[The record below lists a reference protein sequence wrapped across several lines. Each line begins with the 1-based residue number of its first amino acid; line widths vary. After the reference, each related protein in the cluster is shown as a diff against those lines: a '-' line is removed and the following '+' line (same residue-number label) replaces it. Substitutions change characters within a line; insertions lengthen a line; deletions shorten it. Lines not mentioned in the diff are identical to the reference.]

1 MNYLP
6 KQFLE
11 YDQGTQKKIVDLGLF
26 SWAAI
31 QAELSL
37 QKELDSDQ
45 LIQLWKENGR
55 KQGMLE
61 KERELQS
68 KLDELGY
75 SNYSLQRKLDQSI
88 AESSDAV
95 KRVEAEF
102 KKKLDAEKELAVRQA
117 RVELSEDYAKMKEEL
132 IKLKSSTDF
141 KAAYDFAQARFDE
154 LSKLNKELQ
163 EKLQEASRVRS
174 SFHLGKEGE
183 GEIEEILKQIP
194 EFDYTN
200 VHAEADK
207 ADFRITSK
215 EKVVLIL
222 DSKKFTHAVPK
233 KDRDKLIDN
242 TDKDALVSGGLLV
255 SLTSKISA
263 RQHCEIEF
271 TPNNKPILYLCLN
284 GMTNEAKIHVVDM
297 ALKLLLRLVS
307 LKSNNEKDIL
317 VEKIQAASCSL
328 QEISKRFEN
337 CKKSANEILE
347 NSKIGLADVKK
358 ICDALSL

>member
-1 MNYLP
+1 MNHLP

-11 YDQGTQKKIVDLGLF
+11 YDLGTQKKIVELGLF

-37 QKELDSDQ
+37 QKELDSDE
-45 LIQLWKENGR
+45 LIRLWKENGR

-61 KERELQS
+61 KERELQG
-68 KLDELGY
+68 KLDELTY
-75 SNYSLQRKLDQSI
+75 TNYSLQKKLEQSLS
-88 AESSDAV
+88 ESSS
-95 KRVEAEF
+95 EF
-102 KKKLDAEKELAVRQA
+102 KKKLEAEKELIARQT
-117 RVELSEDYAKMKEEL
+117 RIDMSEEYGKLKEE
-132 IKLKSSTDF
+132 IVKLKAGVDF
-141 KAAYDFAQARFDE
+141 KAAYDFAQARFEE
-154 LSKLNKELQ
+154 LTKTNKELQ
-163 EKLQEASRVRS
+163 EKLQEATRVKS

-183 GEIEEILKQIP
+183 GEIEEFLKQIP
-194 EFDYTN
+194 DFDYMN

-215 EKVVLIL
+215 EKVVMIL

-242 TDKDALVSGGLLV
+242 TDKDAVVAGGILV
-255 SLTSKISA
+255 SLSSKISA

-271 TPNNKPILYLCLN
+271 TPNNKPILYLCLS
-284 GMTNEAKIHVVDM
+284 GMTNEAKLHALDM
-297 ALKLLLRLVS
+297 ALKLLIRLVS
-307 LKSNNEKDIL
+307 LKSNNEKDLL
-317 VEKIQAASCSL
+317 VEKIQNACCSL

-337 CKKSANEILE
+337 CKKNAAEILE

-358 ICDALSL
+358 VCDALVV